1 MVGLS
6 SDLVIPNGM
15 KCGDTMPHPMAHR
28 GVLSHAKANTG
39 PRLALVC
46 SLVLL
51 VMAMAMAL
59 PDGKLQGALTVVP
72 MGLALMA
79 AVWASRV
86 TGRFL
91 RITIATVG
99 VVVLASVVA
108 LVLGG
113 GPSITASAVVSTL
126 FVVGMAIAIV
136 VGLRDARSVNVQTV
150 FGAVSLYLLIGLF
163 YAFLITVIARV
174 SDALYFAQGTDGNL
188 SVRVYFSYITLAT
201 LGYGDYTPATGLGRA
216 LAVFEA
222 IIGSLF
228 LVTVVGVSVSRLGR
242 SPAQDAAAR
251 GTPEPPDGP

>member
-59 PDGKLQGALTVVP
+59 PDGKLQGALTTVP
-72 MGLALMA
+72 MGLALIA

-91 RITIATVG
+91 RITIVTVG

-136 VGLRDARSVNVQTV
+136 VSLRDERTVNVQTV
-150 FGAVSLYLLIGLF
+150 FGAVSLIGLF

-242 SPAQDAAAR
+242 SPARDAAAR